1 MPVDDGS
8 GVVLRA
14 QLTAPRCHG
23 LIRGRL
29 LAQLDGI
36 WPRQLG
42 MVIAPAGSGKTTL
55 LGQYAARRRVP
66 AAWFRADAADGDA
79 DRLVRHLRSA
89 LGMALGLRLDGAGGL
104 DDLIAALDSWP
115 GDRALL
121 VVDDLHHLDRTP
133 AGAVVARLARLAPP
147 AIRVLG
153 ASRTPPADLELPRLR
168 LTDELC
174 ELTADDLRFR
184 PWEVE
189 QLYREVYDE
198 PLPPRVVDELTAR
211 TGGWIAGLRLVRLS
225 EPPGVAAPRRA
236 ALAGQS
242 RLIGAYLA
250 GTVLADLPERLRW
263 FVRDTCVLGLLT
275 APLCDRLLGTSDSA
289 TLLDELERRQI
300 CRVDPGHGWRYL
312 PLLQAHLER
321 ELFERQGSAGA
332 ARGYAAAAALLEEAG
347 AYADAVR
354 GYARGSDWGAVR
366 RLLHR
371 HGERIAHGPGRWE
384 DVLPATLL
392 DGDPWLLLAAARR
405 RAAAGQLD
413 LAADLY
419 ARAGSAFGTAG
430 AARQRCEVERAA
442 VSVWSPG
449 AVADGTAWYDRL
461 RAATRGRPL
470 AYARAALGNA
480 AVGETDRPAAASLF
494 AAGLG
499 ALLAGHVAEAGQRLR
514 SLLTLDAV
522 DPVLLVATRLALSF
536 LRLCADPGARPAVD
550 GVALDADVAG
560 LPWLA
565 RIARCLP
572 ALTGRPG
579 SAAEASAIRAECERD
594 GDTWGAL
601 LAAVLS
607 GLGTLTAGPG
617 SSGGTGLSGP
627 GAVGAQA
634 AGLFGGALGAG
645 EPRLGGGGESAGQA
659 LAAAAALARRLDAG
673 VFEAWA
679 RCLAAVELAQV
690 GAPGAEAAARA
701 AEASA
706 RAAEA
711 PGPRAVALLALS
723 ACAPARAADIGALAD
738 GLLAELGLSADALAR
753 WLRLPAPVPAGMPG
767 RPEAGP
773 ATAGPGRPNLA
784 PPDAGVP
791 GQGLPGQ
798 GLSGQGVP
806 GQGVPGHGA
815 PGHGRAGH
823 GVPGHGVP
831 GHGVPGHGVPGQGVP
846 GQGRAGLEPGG
857 WSRGEPG
864 DAGEGLPRQAVPGQ
878 GRARWDTA
886 AVGAEAGPFGS
897 GGVPE
902 PGGQGPPERRPAR
915 PVPLLAPGDEVP
927 AELRVLGGFDLRLAG
942 RELDWSR
949 LRPRARTTL
958 RLLALHEGRPVH
970 RETLVETLWPDLS
983 AAAGMHS
990 LQVAVSS
997 LRRFLDPG
1005 AARGESELL
1014 ARAGD
1019 TYQLSLPAGSRSD
1032 LAEFEA
1038 CLREWREL
1046 RAAPGAAAAADR
1058 AAALRR
1064 AMVVYRGDLLPEDG
1078 PAEWVVRER
1087 DRLRHDAAEAATALG
1102 AAEFAAGDPATAA
1115 RVLERALRIDPF
1127 RDPAWRL
1134 LIRAHSDVG
1143 DVAAAARA
1151 RRDYTRV
1158 LTDLGVAAPV

>member
-104 DDLIAALDSWP
+104 DDLIAALDGWP

-225 EPPGVAAPRRA
+225 EPAGVAAPRRA

-250 GTVLADLPERLRW
+250 GTVLSDLPERLRW

-275 APLCDRLLGTSDSA
+275 APLCDRLLGTTDSA
-289 TLLDELERRQI
+289 ALLDELERRQI
-300 CRVDPGHGWRYL
+300 CRADPGHGWRYL

-419 ARAGSAFGTAG
+419 ARAGSAFGPG
-430 AARQRCEVERAA
+430 AVRTRCEVERAA

-449 AVADGTAWYDRL
+449 AAADGTAWYDRL
-461 RAATRGRPL
+461 RAATRSRPL
-470 AYARAALGNA
+470 AYARGALGSG
-480 AVGETDRPAAASLF
+480 AVGEMDRPAAATLF

-522 DPVLLVATRLALSF
+522 DPVLLVGTRLALSF
-536 LRLCADPGARPAVD
+536 LRLCTDPGNPHPAVD

-572 ALTGRPG
+572 VLTGRPG
-579 SAAEASAIRAECERD
+579 SAAEAGAIRAECERD

-601 LAAVLS
+601 LAAVLA
-607 GLGTLTAGPG
+607 GLGALTTPDPDPGPRDAVLGRVAPGDGAAGMDPAGPG
-617 SSGGTGLSGP
+617 PAGTGPAGTAF
-627 GAVGAQA
+627 GAA
-634 AGLFGGALGAG
+634 
-645 EPRLGGGGESAGQA
+645 GESAGRA
-659 LAAAAALARRLDAG
+659 LAVAAGLARQLDAG

-679 RCLAAVELAQV
+679 RCLAAVELARA
-690 GAPGAEAAARA
+690 GEPGAEAAARA

-753 WLRLPAPVPAGMPG
+753 WLRLPAPVPAGTPG

-773 ATAGPGRPNLA
+773 ATAGPGWPTR
-784 PPDAGVP
+784 
-791 GQGLPGQ
+791 
-798 GLSGQGVP
+798 
-806 GQGVPGHGA
+806 GHG
-815 PGHGRAGH
+815 GAG
-823 GVPGHGVP
+823 G
-831 GHGVPGHGVPGQGVP
+831 
-846 GQGRAGLEPGG
+846 
-857 WSRGEPG
+857 
-864 DAGEGLPRQAVPGQ
+864 
-878 GRARWDTA
+878 ARWDA
-886 AVGAEAGPFGS
+886 PAVGAVAGPAGS

-915 PVPLLAPGDEVP
+915 PVPLLAPAGAGSTDAGAGEARTADAGTGAGTEVP
-927 AELRVLGGFDLRLAG
+927 AELWVLGGFELRLAG

-983 AAAGMHS
+983 ASAGMHS

-1038 CLREWREL
+1038 CLRRWREL
-1046 RAAPGAAAAADR
+1046 RAVPGATAAAAAV
-1058 AAALRR
+1058 AALRR
-1064 AMVVYRGDLLPEDG
+1064 ALVLYRGDLLPEDG

-1151 RRDYTRV
+1151 RLDYTRV

>member
-1 MPVDDGS
+1 LSGGGTWGIPVEDDVG

-23 LIRGRL
+23 LIRARL

-36 WPRQLG
+36 WPRRLG

-104 DDLIAALDSWP
+104 DDLIAALDAWP
-115 GDRALL
+115 GERALL

-133 AGAVVARLARLAPP
+133 AGAVVSRLARLAPP
-147 AIRVLG
+147 SVRVLG

-198 PLPPRVVDELTAR
+198 PLPPPVVDELTAR

-236 ALAGQS
+236 VLAGQS

-275 APLCDRLLGTSDSA
+275 GPLCDRLLGTADSA
-289 TLLDELERRQI
+289 ALLDELERRQI
-300 CRVDPGHGWRYL
+300 CRADPAGGRRYL

-332 ARGYAAAAALLEEAG
+332 ARAYAAAAGLLEEAG
-347 AYADAVR
+347 AYPDAVR

-371 HGERIAHGPGRWE
+371 HGERIAHGTSRWE
-384 DVLPATLL
+384 DVLPAPLL

-419 ARAGSAFGTAG
+419 ARAGSAFGPG
-430 AARQRCEVERAA
+430 AARHRCEVERAA

-461 RAATRGRPL
+461 RAATRGDPL
-470 AYARAALGNA
+470 ASARAAVGSA
-480 AVGETDRPAAASLF
+480 AGEPVPASLF

-514 SLLTLDAV
+514 SLQVLDAV
-522 DPVLLVATRLALSF
+522 DPVLLVATRLALAFIRVCS
-536 LRLCADPGARPAVD
+536 DPGAVHPALD

-565 RIARCLP
+565 RVARCLP

-579 SAAEASAIRAECERD
+579 AGAEATAIRAECERD

-601 LAAVLS
+601 LAAALTA
-607 GLGTLTAGPG
+607 LGALTAPPPDPAAAAGTAGPAG
-617 SSGGTGLSGP
+617 KAGPAGTDGTDGTDM
-627 GAVGAQA
+627 
-634 AGLFGGALGAG
+634 
-645 EPRLGGGGESAGQA
+645 RLGGAAEPAARTLAVAAG
-659 LAAAAALARRLDAG
+659 LARRLDAG
-673 VFEAWA
+673 VVEAWV
-679 RCLAAVELAQV
+679 RCLAAVDLAQTR
-690 GAPGAEAAARA
+690 APGADAAARA
-701 AEASA
+701 AEA
-706 RAAEA
+706 AAHAAAA
-711 PGPRAVALLALS
+711 PGPRAIALLALS
-723 ACAPARAADIGALAD
+723 ACAPAHAAGIAALAD
-738 GLLAELGLSADALAR
+738 SLLAELGLSAAALAR
-753 WLRLPAPVPAGMPG
+753 WLRLPAPVPGSLAAGPGAPGPRSGVEPG
-767 RPEAGP
+767 RPGGPAAGGGLAPAVGLPAVGLPAVGLPAVGLPAVGPATVWPATAGP
-773 ATAGPGRPNLA
+773 ATAGPA
-784 PPDAGVP
+784 
-791 GQGLPGQ
+791 
-798 GLSGQGVP
+798 
-806 GQGVPGHGA
+806 
-815 PGHGRAGH
+815 
-823 GVPGHGVP
+823 
-831 GHGVPGHGVPGQGVP
+831 
-846 GQGRAGLEPGG
+846 
-857 WSRGEPG
+857 
-864 DAGEGLPRQAVPGQ
+864 
-878 GRARWDTA
+878 T
-886 AVGAEAGPFGS
+886 AGPATAGPATV
-897 GGVPE
+897 GPATVGPGLAPE
-902 PGGQGPPERRPAR
+902 PGGQGPPEAWGWS
-915 PVPLLAPGDEVP
+915 VPLLRAAEAEVP
-927 AELRVLGGFDLRLAG
+927 AELRVLGGFELRLAG
-942 RELDWSR
+942 RELDWAR

-958 RLLALHEGRPVH
+958 RLLALHAGRPVH

-1014 ARAGD
+1014 VRAGD
-1019 TYQLSLPAGSRSD
+1019 TYRLSLPAGSFSD
-1032 LAEFEA
+1032 LAGFEA

-1046 RAAPGAAAAADR
+1046 RAAGTVPAGAAV
-1058 AAALRR
+1058 AALRR
-1064 AMVVYRGDLLPEDG
+1064 ALVLYRGELLPEDG

-1102 AAEFAAGDPATAA
+1102 AAELAAGDPAAAA